1 MASALPSP
9 NENEVGISLRQAA
22 DIARRRMLALLDRCE
37 KLRGGDDE
45 GSTGSW
51 VEWMPALVGDPWVCS
66 AGATTVERSAAVVA
80 QVLYSLDAAALL
92 DPRCLG
98 VGEITSVEDG
108 RHMRHAIRNYRFRC
122 VCWRRVK
129 SSEARHRLIC
139 SWQLAHAVCR
149 KRLLPRRLLDGAPA
163 ITNQGRG
170 RADDGSWARSPGHST
185 HDFCHFN

>member
-1 MASALPSP
+1 MGFIKKPRCERRESKLRCDLDTIMTTGGETPDDDDRHSSFLAGALYPFPKFVEMASALRPP

-22 DIARRRMLALLDRCE
+22 DIARRRILALLDRCE
-37 KLRGGDDE
+37 KLRGGHDE
-45 GSTGSW
+45 VSTGSW

-108 RHMRHAIRNYRFRC
+108 RHRRHAIRNYRFRC
-122 VCWRRVK
+122 VC
-129 SSEARHRLIC
+129 
-139 SWQLAHAVCR
+139 
-149 KRLLPRRLLDGAPA
+149 
-163 ITNQGRG
+163 
-170 RADDGSWARSPGHST
+170 
-185 HDFCHFN
+185 